1 MLVYNLSVLYIYGSP
16 FVWVH
21 MKNTYAYK
29 KKIQQKGQ
37 GVRLVEVSPL
47 RSNLFFYTLPKLKK
61 INFLLYSLAPLL
73 FMVMKQILY

>member
-1 MLVYNLSVLYIYGSP
+1 MLVYNFSVLYIYGSP

-21 MKNTYAYK
+21 IKNTYAYK
-29 KKIQQKGQ
+29 KNAKKGQ

-47 RSNLFFYTLPKLKK
+47 RSTLFFYTLPKLKK